1 MKDNQEIQNNLTT
14 LEEIITSQPNYYSIK
29 YGLTPE
35 FFENILFHESSL
47 KEKFD
52 IQIFFELLNLYS
64 KAIEYY
70 ESLNDKKFIIYNQ
83 ALNYLFDL
91 PEAKKFMEG
100 KDLAKIYRK
109 KELMSKFKQCEKIV
123 TEEKV
128 KLFIEKRINEDKIMN
143 CINNLYNNDINK
155 QKKNLEKI
163 LEEKR
168 NKFKNKKQQKEEEKN
183 QNENKNNE
191 KIKNNKK
198 ENENNNEIKEEKFE
212 DEFKLGGID
221 AIMNI
226 DYEENNKEKEY
237 GNEMKFNFDDVKEF
251 VNIAI
256 EENKKSKTKNDVND
270 KKIINM
276 NNKLELKQSIKLTN
290 KSRFSEKIDSNFD
303 EYFKSYYNFFIN
315 NNIDSMINDL
325 QEYSV
330 EQIKK
335 VCKSEIETISQIKD
349 FESLMEDKNCE
360 ENYKNEVK
368 NMIKDLKAKQNQ
380 NIENVLNDINSYS
393 KQLDKKYII
402 NNSLFKEKFKLDTTK
417 LLNTFIFKL

>member
-1 MKDNQEIQNNLTT
+1 MKDGQEIQNNLTT

-52 IQIFFELLNLYS
+52 VQIFFELLNLYS
-64 KAIEYY
+64 NAIEYY

-109 KELMSKFKQCEKIV
+109 KELIAKFKQCEKIV

-128 KLFIEKRINEDKIMN
+128 KLFIEKRINEENIMN
-143 CINNLYNNDINK
+143 SINNLYNSDINK
-155 QKKNLEKI
+155 QKKNFFKI

-183 QNENKNNE
+183 QNENKNNDL
-191 KIKNNKK
+191 IKNDKK
-198 ENENNNEIKEEKFE
+198 ENENINEIKEEKFE
-212 DEFKLGGID
+212 DEFKLGGVD

-226 DYEENNKEKEY
+226 DYEEKNKEKED

-251 VNIAI
+251 VNNAI
-256 EENKKSKTKNDVND
+256 EESKQNNKKNDDND
-270 KKIINM
+270 KKININY
-276 NNKLELKQSIKLTN
+276 KLELKQSIKLTN
-290 KSRFSEKIDSNFD
+290 KSRFSEKIDNNFD

-315 NNIDSMINDL
+315 NNIDSIINDVE
-325 QEYSV
+325 EYSV
-330 EQIKK
+330 EEIRKLR
-335 VCKSEIETISQIKD
+335 KSEIELSDQIKD

-368 NMIKDLKAKQNQ
+368 NMIKDLKEKQNQ

-417 LLNTFIFKL
+417 LLNTFIFK

>member
-1 MKDNQEIQNNLTT
+1 MKDGQEIQNNLTT

-52 IQIFFELLNLYS
+52 VQIFFELLNLYS

-109 KELMSKFKQCEKIV
+109 KELIAKFKQCEKIV

-128 KLFIEKRINEDKIMN
+128 KLFIEKRINEENIMN
-143 CINNLYNNDINK
+143 SINNLYNSDINK
-155 QKKNLEKI
+155 QKKNFFKI

-183 QNENKNNE
+183 QNENKNNDL
-191 KIKNNKK
+191 IKNDKK
-198 ENENNNEIKEEKFE
+198 ENKNINEKKEEKFE
-212 DEFKLGGID
+212 EEFKLGGVD

-226 DYEENNKEKEY
+226 DYEEKNKEKED

-251 VNIAI
+251 VNNAI
-256 EENKKSKTKNDVND
+256 EESKQNNKKNDDND
-270 KKIINM
+270 KKININY
-276 NNKLELKQSIKLTN
+276 KLELKQSIKLTN
-290 KSRFSEKIDSNFD
+290 KSRFSEKIDNNFD

-315 NNIDSMINDL
+315 NNIDSIINDVE
-325 QEYSV
+325 EYSV
-330 EQIKK
+330 EEIRKLR
-335 VCKSEIETISQIKD
+335 KSEIELSDQIKD

-368 NMIKDLKAKQNQ
+368 NMIKDLKEKQNQ

-417 LLNTFIFKL
+417 LLNTFIFK

>member
-1 MKDNQEIQNNLTT
+1 MKDNQEIQNNLIT
-14 LEEIITSQPNYYSIK
+14 LEEIITSQPNNYSLK
-29 YGLTPE
+29 YGLSPE

-70 ESLNDKKFIIYNQ
+70 ESINDKKFIIYNQ

-91 PEAKKFMEG
+91 PEAKKYMEG

-109 KELMSKFKQCEKIV
+109 KELLSKFKQFEKIV

-128 KLFIEKRINEDKIMN
+128 KLFIEKRINEEKILN
-143 CINNLYNNDINK
+143 SINNLYNNDINK

-168 NKFKNKKQQKEEEKN
+168 SKFKNKKQQKEEEKN
-183 QNENKNNE
+183 QNENKNDDLN
-191 KIKNNKK
+191 KINKK
-198 ENENNNEIKEEKFE
+198 ENENMNEIKEEKIE
-212 DEFKLGGID
+212 DKFILGGVD

-226 DYEENNKEKEY
+226 EYEEENKEKED
-237 GNEMKFNFDDVKEF
+237 GNEIKLNLDDVPEF
-251 VNIAI
+251 VNIDI
-256 EENKKSKTKNDVND
+256 KENKESNKNDNDND
-270 KKIINM
+270 KKINI
-276 NNKLELKQSIKLTN
+276 NNKLEMKQSIKLTN
-290 KSRFSEKIDSNFD
+290 KSRFSEKIDNNFD

-315 NNIDSMINDL
+315 NNINSIINDI

-335 VCKSEIETISQIKD
+335 VCKSEIELISQIKD
-349 FESLMEDKNCE
+349 FESLMGEKNCE
-360 ENYKNEVK
+360 ENYKNEIE
-368 NMIKDLKAKQNQ
+368 NMIKDLKEKKNQ
-380 NIENVLNDINSYS
+380 NIENTLNDINSYS
-393 KQLDKKYII
+393 RQLNKKYII
-402 NNSLFKEKFKLDTTK
+402 NNTLFKEKFKLDTTK
-417 LLNTFIFKL
+417 LLNTFIFK